1 MRLVTAFLLTA
12 ALVICAAT
20 HSGASGAS
28 GPGAP
33 ASPGVTTGGKPS
45 PAAQQKIQML
55 GPGQCLNCHDHDKE
69 NDWYSHKELLEV
81 VRLFPEKGAN
91 AGHVNSLNQLESPKS
106 DAFAKAIG
114 QADKYDANGACVR
127 CHATVFNGDANAGV
141 SCESCHGPA
150 SAYLT
155 PHQVKGS
162 YDTAVTQY
170 GMTRL
175 VGNIQGWT
183 QQCTNCHV
191 MDDDRLI
198 KAGHPAGDDFDLSKR
213 YLPVS
218 LHFKKTYSPEQV
230 NAIAKNEMAGIIF
243 RRRPGAPPPPLVAPV
258 GSSPLAGG
266 APVTL
271 AAPPPPVPEPPPP
284 TAAASQPA
292 AAAPA
297 APAPAK
303 TPKPAAAKAPP
314 VEIAQ
319 PPAGS
324 PTSIEP
330 PPPPPA
336 STTAGSASTPATP
349 PATPPAAAPAP
360 AAGPPADSTS
370 GLLAGPWPWVCLA
383 LVLIV
388 VGVVALMKRRKA

>member
-1 MRLVTAFLLTA
+1 MRSITAFLLTA
-12 ALVICAAT
+12 ALVICAST
-20 HSGASGAS
+20 RSGASGA
-28 GPGAP
+28 PGAG
-33 ASPGVTTGGKPS
+33 SGGAPL
-45 PAAQQKIQML
+45 PPVQAKIQML

-69 NDWYSHKELLEV
+69 KDWYQSKELLEV
-81 VRLFPEKGAN
+81 VRLYPDKGAN

-114 QADKYDANGACVR
+114 QADKYDVNGACVR

-150 SAYLT
+150 SAYLV

-162 YDTAVTQY
+162 YDTAVSQY

-218 LHFKKTYSPEQV
+218 LHFKKSYTPDQV

-243 RRRPGAPPPPLVAPV
+243 RRRPGSAPPPLVAPQDSAALGA
-258 GSSPLAGG
+258 GSP
-266 APVTL
+266 PVTL
-271 AAPPPPVPEPPPP
+271 APPPASPPPPPPVTTTP
-284 TAAASQPA
+284 QPA
-292 AAAPA
+292 A
-297 APAPAK
+297 APAPAPTK
-303 TPKPAAAKAPP
+303 APKPAAPKAPA
-314 VEIAQ
+314 VDIAQ

-336 STTAGSASTPATP
+336 ASTTAAAPPPPP
-349 PATPPAAAPAP
+349 PAPPPAAAASS
-360 AAGPPADSTS
+360 ADNTS
-370 GLLAGPWPWVCLA
+370 GLLSGPWLWAGLA
-383 LVLIV
+383 LVLV
-388 VGVVALMKRRKA
+388 VLFVVVMRRRKA

>member
-1 MRLVTAFLLTA
+1 MKSVTAFLLTA
-12 ALVICAAT
+12 ALVVCAST
-20 HSGASGAS
+20 RSGASGAPG
-28 GPGAP
+28 GPGA
-33 ASPGVTTGGKPS
+33 G
-45 PAAQQKIQML
+45 AAQQKIQML

-69 NDWYSHKELLEV
+69 NDWYSKKELLEV

-114 QADKYDANGACVR
+114 QADKYDVNGACVR

-162 YDTAVTQY
+162 YDTAVSQY

-213 YLPVS
+213 YQPVS
-218 LHFKKTYSPEQV
+218 LHFKKTYTPEQV

-243 RRRPGAPPPPLVAPV
+243 RRRPGSPPPPLVAPPSAPPVV
-258 GSSPLAGG
+258 GGG

-271 AAPPPPVPEPPPP
+271 AAPPPPTPEPPPP
-284 TAAASQPA
+284 PATSQPA
-292 AAAPA
+292 AAPAA
-297 APAPAK
+297 APAPAR
-303 TPKPAAAKAPP
+303 TPKPAAAKAPA
-314 VEIAQ
+314 VDIAQ

-330 PPPPPA
+330 PPPPSSA
-336 STTAGSASTPATP
+336 SATAGSASAPATP
-349 PATPPAAAPAP
+349 PPAAAPA
-360 AAGPPADSTS
+360 ADSTS
-370 GLLAGPWPWVCLA
+370 GLLAGPWLWVGLG
-383 LVLIV
+383 LVLIAV
-388 VGVVALMKRRKA
+388 VVVAVMRRRKA

>member
-1 MRLVTAFLLTA
+1 MKSVTAFLLTA
-12 ALVICAAT
+12 ALVMCAST
-20 HSGASGAS
+20 RSGAAG

-33 ASPGVTTGGKPS
+33 

-69 NDWYSHKELLEV
+69 KDWYNSKELLEV
-81 VRLFPEKGAN
+81 VRLFPDKGAN

-114 QADKYDANGACVR
+114 QADKYDVNGACVR

-183 QQCTNCHV
+183 QQCTNCHF

-213 YLPVS
+213 YQPVS
-218 LHFKKTYSPEQV
+218 LHFKKSYTPDQV

-243 RRRPGAPPPPLVAPV
+243 RRRPGSPPPPLVVP
-258 GSSPLAGG
+258 GSASPLGGG

-271 AAPPPPVPEPPPP
+271 AAPPPPAPEPAPPP
-284 TAAASQPA
+284 VAASQPA
-292 AAAPA
+292 AAPPVV
-297 APAPAK
+297 PAPAR
-303 TPKPAAAKAPP
+303 TPKPAPTKAP
-314 VEIAQ
+314 VVDIAQ

-330 PPPPPA
+330 PPPPPPVA
-336 STTAGSASTPATP
+336 TSAPATP
-349 PATPPAAAPAP
+349 PPAAAPAA
-360 AAGPPADSTS
+360 AAGPPADATT
-370 GLLAGPWPWVCLA
+370 GLLSGPWLWVGLA
-383 LVLIV
+383 VVLIA
-388 VGVVALMKRRKA
+388 VVAVAVMRRRKA

>member
-1 MRLVTAFLLTA
+1 MKSVTAFLLTA
-12 ALVICAAT
+12 ALVVCAST
-20 HSGASGAS
+20 RSGASGA
-28 GPGAP
+28 PGA
-33 ASPGVTTGGKPS
+33 AAAG
-45 PAAQQKIQML
+45 AAQQKMQML

-69 NDWYSHKELLEV
+69 GDWYNKKELLEV

-114 QADKYDANGACVR
+114 QADKYDVNGACVR

-218 LHFKKTYSPEQV
+218 LHFKKTYTPDQV

-243 RRRPGAPPPPLVAPV
+243 RRRPGSAPPPLVAPPSASPVV
-258 GSSPLAGG
+258 GGG

-271 AAPPPPVPEPPPP
+271 APPPPPSPEPPPP
-284 TAAASQPA
+284 TAVASQPA
-292 AAAPA
+292 AAPPA
-297 APAPAK
+297 VPAPAR
-303 TPKPAAAKAPP
+303 TPKPAAAKAPA
-314 VEIAQ
+314 VDIAQ

-330 PPPPPA
+330 PPPPPSA
-336 STTAGSASTPATP
+336 STTAGSASAPATP
-349 PATPPAAAPAP
+349 PPAAAPP
-360 AAGPPADSTS
+360 PVAGPPADSTS
-370 GLLAGPWPWVCLA
+370 GLLTGPWLWVGLA
-383 LVLIV
+383 LVLIAV
-388 VGVVALMKRRKA
+388 VVVAVMKRRKA

>member
-1 MRLVTAFLLTA
+1 V
-12 ALVICAAT
+12 
-20 HSGASGAS
+20 
-28 GPGAP
+28 
-33 ASPGVTTGGKPS
+33 
-45 PAAQQKIQML
+45 QQNVKML

-69 NDWYSHKELLEV
+69 NDWYSKKELLEV
-81 VRLFPEKGAN
+81 VRIFPDKGAN

-114 QADKYDANGACVR
+114 QADKYDVNGACVR

-150 SAYLT
+150 SAYLV

-218 LHFKKTYSPEQV
+218 LHFKKTYTPDQV

-243 RRRPGAPPPPLVAPV
+243 RRRPGSAPPPLVAPPDSSVV
-258 GSSPLAGG
+258 GAGS

-271 AAPPPPVPEPPPP
+271 APPPAPPPSVTTTP
-284 TAAASQPA
+284 QPA
-292 AAAPA
+292 A
-297 APAPAK
+297 APAPAPIAA
-303 TPKPAAAKAPP
+303 PKPAAPKAPA
-314 VEIAQ
+314 VVAAQ

-336 STTAGSASTPATP
+336 ASTTTAAPPPTPAAP
-349 PATPPAAAPAP
+349 PPPPAAST
-360 AAGPPADSTS
+360 ADNTS
-370 GLLAGPWPWVCLA
+370 GLLSGPLLWVVGLA

-388 VGVVALMKRRKA
+388 VVVVVMKRRKA